1 MFCLL
6 ETSPPRGMASKLGC
20 SRYGK
25 DTTYDVELG
34 GRSCEH
40 CGRKRPHSYVF
51 FTQLSFPLYFG
62 ACLAVESFVLL
73 PFPYEVKIPGYMGLF
88 L

>member
-20 SRYGK
+20 RKYGK
-25 DTTYDVELG
+25 DTTYDAVVG
-34 GRSCEH
+34 GRSCGH
-40 CGRKRPHSYVF
+40 CGCKRPHSYVF
-51 FTQLSFPLYFG
+51 FTLLSFPLNFR

-73 PFPYEVKIPGYMGLF
+73 LFRYEVKMPGYMGLF